1 MISLIL
7 LILALVLTLTLVDEI
22 IEYIKERKKENA

>member
-22 IEYIKERKKENA
+22 IEYIKERKKDNA